1 MILKKRFALKLV
13 GAMIIS
19 VLIFA
24 GLSVRRKSTEQKSST
39 VTSAN
44 TITTKDVKS
53 ITDNDLINSA
63 EEDTPTQLDSVED
76 QTKQLSPSETN
87 LLLNDDIK

>member
-13 GAMIIS
+13 GVMIIS

-24 GLSVRRKSTEQKSST
+24 GLSVSGKITKQKFSN
-39 VTSAN
+39 VTSVN

-53 ITDNDLINSA
+53 ITDNDLINSSA
-63 EEDTPTQLDSVED
+63 EDTPTRLDSVED
-76 QTKQLSPSETN
+76 QTKQLTPSETN

>member
-24 GLSVRRKSTEQKSST
+24 GLSVSGKSTEQKSSN
-39 VTSAN
+39 VTSVN

-53 ITDNDLINSA
+53 ITDDDLINSA
-63 EEDTPTQLDSVED
+63 AEDTPTQLDSVED
-76 QTKQLSPSETN
+76 QTKQLSPNETN

>member
-1 MILKKRFALKLV
+1 MKKRFALKLV
-13 GAMIIS
+13 GVMIIS

-24 GLSVRRKSTEQKSST
+24 GLSVSGKITKQKFSN
-39 VTSAN
+39 VTSVN

-53 ITDNDLINSA
+53 ITDNDLINSSA
-63 EEDTPTQLDSVED
+63 EDTPTQLDSVED
-76 QTKQLSPSETN
+76 QTKQLTPSETN